1 MLEEEFIGAMR
12 RNHLTGQIEVVNCPY
27 EWIPIRGGS
36 PPSVLSLSLPEYVKA
51 CAAVGSA
58 LCIGSCC
65 AIYPCE
71 RVRDFSEGKI

>member
-1 MLEEEFIGAMR
+1 MPEELIGAMR
-12 RNHLTGQIEVVNCPY
+12 RNRLTGRIEVVNCPY
-27 EWIPIRGGS
+27 EWIPIHASRCT
-36 PPSVLSLSLPEYVKA
+36 LSLPMYTKA

-71 RVRDFSEGKI
+71 RVRDFAEGRI

>member
-1 MLEEEFIGAMR
+1 MPEEEFIGAMR
-12 RNHLTGQIEVVNCPY
+12 RNHSTGQIKVVICPY
-27 EWIPIRGGS
+27 EWIPIHGGS
-36 PPSVLSLSLPEYVKA
+36 TLSVRSLSLPEYVKA

-71 RVRDFSEGKI
+71 RVWDFVEGKI